1 MDVFRS
7 LDEIP
12 APPAPRAVALGNFD
26 GLHLGH
32 RRIIERLRKEAAAR
46 ALPACVL
53 TFAPH
58 PEKVFGPARLC
69 MLQTLDQRL
78 EGLCRMGID
87 AAIVLP
93 FSRAFARIPGDV
105 FIRDVIRDGLN
116 VRLVVVGR
124 DFRFGRDRAASV
136 DDLRRRGRVEGFSVR
151 AVPHVKHRGRIVRS
165 SRIRDLLIE
174 GRVEQASMLLGHP
187 FTIEGDVVGGEK
199 RGRRLG
205 FPTANLVTPNE
216 LVPRGVFVTNLVWEG
231 RVHPSITSVGV
242 RPTFRT
248 HQVTLET
255 HVLDFDGDL
264 YGASI
269 GLAFLKRLR
278 DEKKFP
284 DVTALRR
291 QVEKDSANAR
301 AYFRTCRSA
310 APFEAR
316 PAK

>member
-32 RRIIERLRKEAAAR
+32 RRIVERLRKEAAAR
-46 ALPACVL
+46 ALPACIL

-58 PEKVFGPARLC
+58 PEKVFEPARLC

-93 FSRAFARIPGDV
+93 FSRAFARIPGEV

-116 VRLVVVGR
+116 ARLVVVGG
-124 DFRFGRDRAASV
+124 DFRFGRDRASSV
-136 DDLRRRGRVEGFSVR
+136 EDLRRWGRVEGFSVR
-151 AVPHVKHRGRIVRS
+151 AVPHVKRRGRIVRS
-165 SRIRDLLIE
+165 SRIRDLLIG
-174 GRVEQASMLLGHP
+174 GRVDQAAMLLGHP

-205 FPTANLVTPNE
+205 FPTANIVTPNE
-216 LVPRGVFVTNLVWEG
+216 LIPRGVFVTNLVWEG
-231 RVHPSITSVGV
+231 RDHISVTSVGV
-242 RPTFRT
+242 RPTFRSR
-248 HQVTLET
+248 QVTLET

-264 YGASI
+264 YGAAI

-284 DVTALRR
+284 NVTALRR
-291 QVEKDSANAR
+291 QIEKDAAKAR
-301 AYFRTCRSA
+301 EYFRTKALRRA
-310 APFEAR
+310 I
-316 PAK
+316 